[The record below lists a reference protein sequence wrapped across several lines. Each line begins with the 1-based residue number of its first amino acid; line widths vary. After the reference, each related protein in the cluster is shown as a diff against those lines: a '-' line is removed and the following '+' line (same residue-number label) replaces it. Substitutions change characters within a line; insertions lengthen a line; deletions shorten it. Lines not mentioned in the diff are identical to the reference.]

1 MIKAIG
7 KGSLATILSVG
18 LHVVRVI
25 VWIALAGLTAAL
37 VIAPLLPFLADWA
50 SRTEGVNLD
59 NELDFGA
66 DDIVS
71 LLYHFITFGVI
82 LYVIERLLELLR
94 TLRLGSPFV
103 KENADRFKRVG
114 FALLFGE
121 AAKIII
127 GIAAL
132 ISDADVDID
141 IELITF
147 LSIAAVFVLAEVF
160 SEGARMKE
168 EQDLTV

>member
-7 KGSLATILSVG
+7 KGSLATILAVG

-25 VWIALAGLTAAL
+25 VWIAFVGLTTAL
-37 VIAPLLPFLADWA
+37 VIAPLLPFLAEWA
-50 SRTEGVNLD
+50 SKAEGVNFEED
-59 NELDFGA
+59 IDFGGQ
-66 DDIVS
+66 DFVK
-71 LLYHFITFGVI
+71 LLYHFITFGVM

-121 AAKIII
+121 AAKILI
-127 GIAAL
+127 GIAAA
-132 ISDADVDID
+132 IFDADVDID

>member
-25 VWIALAGLTAAL
+25 VWIALAGLTAAH

>member
-7 KGSLATILSVG
+7 KGSLATILAVG
-18 LHVVRVI
+18 LHIVRVI
-25 VWIALAGLTAAL
+25 VWIGLVGLTVGL
-37 VIAPLLPFLADWA
+37 VIAPLLPFLVEWA
-50 SRTEGVNLD
+50 SKTEGVNFD
-59 NELDFGA
+59 NELDIGA

-103 KENADRFKRVG
+103 KENADRFKHVG

-121 AAKIII
+121 AAKIVI
-127 GIAAL
+127 GIAAV
-132 ISDADVDID
+132 IFDADVDMD